1 MAIQA
6 ELSLDYVNYK
16 PATGPTLEMNPNP
29 NASNG
34 LYVSDYGRP
43 AQWSWG
49 GSFSTKGVQTS
60 PGIARGALINTGVYI
75 TNSQVA
81 HVCDFKFR
89 LNANL
94 SLTALVPNAGILLG
108 AIKNGKNAASAAIRT
123 AITRLN
129 QLFRTAIN
137 AILAG
142 LNADVTGTFSINFA
156 YFKDK
161 VRQINQYLKIAAQV
175 VADVAMVYY
184 ILQQLNE
191 ITAWIN
197 SLPDQV
203 KKILEDCVLN
213 FKSGIASVGAAFA
226 NGLAGTEASLTAAY
240 LNENEAP
247 QPTTI
252 TTYVTDPLN
261 ANIDNL
267 SASINAGI
275 ESGKE
280 AAGKWFS
287 GDSVTKGKP

>member
-1 MAIQA
+1 MAA
-6 ELSLDYVNYK
+6 VSSSLYLDYVNNIPGEK
-16 PATGPTLEMNPNP
+16 AHW
-29 NASNG
+29 A
-34 LYVSDYGRP
+34 
-43 AQWSWG
+43 WG
-49 GSFSTKGVQTS
+49 GDFITKGAQTS
-60 PGIARGALINTGVYI
+60 PGLARGALINTGVYI

-81 HVCDFKFR
+81 HACDFRFK
-89 LNANL
+89 LNTQL
-94 SLTALVPNAGILLG
+94 SLSTLVPNVGILSG

-123 AITRLN
+123 AITKLQ

-137 AILAG
+137 AIIG
-142 LNADVTGTFSINFA
+142 TLNADVTGIFSANFA
-156 YFKDK
+156 YLQDK
-161 VRQINQYLKIAAQV
+161 VRKINQYLKIAAQV

-184 ILQQLNE
+184 LLQQLNE
-191 ITAWIN
+191 ITEWIN

-275 ESGKE
+275 ESGK
-280 AAGKWFS
+280 AAAAEWFS
-287 GDSVTKGKP
+287 ANTVTTGSP